1 MSRVR
6 VVNQSSGATLA
17 EQAEVAGS
25 FLARGIGLMGRR
37 DWARGDGLVIRP
49 CNSVH
54 CFFMRLV
61 IDVAYVDR
69 RDQIC
74 GLAPRL
80 KPWRIGPIVPRS
92 HYVVELP
99 EGTLARSDSKLGDRL
114 VLESIGE

>member
-1 MSRVR
+1 MSLVR
-6 VVNQSSGATLA
+6 IVNESRETTLA

-54 CFFMRLV
+54 CFFMRMV

-69 RDQIC
+69 RDLIC
-74 GLAPRL
+74 GMAPRL

-99 EGTLARSDSKLGDRL
+99 EGTLARTGSKLGDRL
-114 VLESIGE
+114 VLEPVGE